1 MINIFATTLDQLSMN
16 PGLLAIA
23 GAVLALMIAASRQ
36 LILEDSAAVTV
47 TMAAAISI
55 AATTTF
61 AVLTS
66 LQTIATAPLA

>member
-1 MINIFATTLDQLSMN
+1 MTNIFATTLDQLSMN
-16 PGLLAIA
+16 PGLLAIV
-23 GAVLALMIAASRQ
+23 GAALALMIAVSRQ
-36 LILEDSAAVTV
+36 LVLEGSPAVTL
-47 TMAAAISI
+47 TTATAISI